1 MKLGNLKKKAGSL
14 MLAAAMIVTSFPVPS
29 PEAHAAEAPDR
40 ATFATAEQLKAFDT
54 DDTDGSSNAAKVYF
68 GKNDQEWW
76 IAGSQSDD
84 SLTLFAASPLVETG
98 PAFEA
103 DYSNNKP
110 YRADWGCHYPG
121 EAPSEV
127 YPNHYGASP
136 LRTILK
142 EWETSCFLPAE
153 QRLMND
159 TTIYNY
165 DTKNSR
171 VYSTTDKLYL
181 PYGEDQAVSITVGA
195 NASDALDRGMNI
207 DKAYW
212 AKDSREGFWL
222 RNPALDSGGVSHQ
235 TNVEELVG
243 MEVCVMRSTVCS
255 DVTVMLVP
263 AFELNLSPV
272 LFASAVKAA
281 SSKDA
286 GSGTIADGTA
296 MSLRLDGAGKAIGTL
311 EYDGVAGRIVARK
324 DENAEGAVSLVVQ
337 GKDGDRDWYYS
348 VPAGE
353 TTVVTK
359 KQIQD
364 TCSISTEIE
373 FAKCKIWLETTIDD
387 VIYAKMGVNQ
397 ITITAG
403 EQCVMW
409 GNGIDQSAYTVSED
423 GLSTGDSIS
432 EITLTPSGEELMD
445 NGTITISA
453 VKIVNEEGEDVT
465 GNYDITLA
473 EGTLQVI
480 HNTTLVPDRI
490 EASKTKTA
498 YMAGESLQVDD
509 LTVTAYYADGYS
521 RAVTGFTTNASDI
534 DMSAAGDKTLTVSYT
549 ENGGT
554 KTADVTIKVSAP
566 PHTHVFGT
574 EWKSDGDSHWHECD
588 CGEKKDAAAHT
599 EDGGSVTKAPTETE
613 AGVRTYRCSVCGYVM
628 RTEEI
633 EKLPPTSTEMP
644 EQTGKPGQTEQ
655 PSPTGKPGQP
665 GQTEQP
671 SPTGKPGQ
679 AEQPSPT
686 GQPGQ
691 TERPASIEQQEPVT
705 SEEMKE
711 NSAKLDSGIS
721 VNWKENAL
729 FLKWTKIAGAEG
741 YDVFAAQSGKK
752 SHKMSLVKVVKN
764 GKASASLAKIAGKK
778 ISRKEVYSVRIK
790 AWKYVDGK
798 KVYTGSSRTYHIAG
812 KENSKY
818 TNAKKLKPAKKKY
831 TLKKG
836 KNVRIQVTIAKEAKK
851 KKLLPKSYGSTLQ
864 YWSGNTK
871 IATVT
876 REGRVKAKKK
886 GICYIYVT
894 ALNGVRAKIRITVK

>member
-14 MLAAAMIVTSFPVPS
+14 MLAAAMIITSFPVPS
-29 PEAHAAEAPDR
+29 PEAHAAEVPDR

-181 PYGEDQAVSITVGA
+181 PYGEYPAVSITVGA
-195 NASDALDRGMNI
+195 NASDDLDRGMNI
-207 DKAYW
+207 DRAYW

-222 RNPALDSGGVSHQ
+222 RNPVLDSGDVSHK
-235 TNVEELVG
+235 TNVEELGG
-243 MEVCVMRSTVCS
+243 MEVAVTRSMVGA
-255 DVTVMLVP
+255 DGVVMLVP

-286 GSGTIADGTA
+286 GAGTIADGTA

-574 EWKSDGDSHWHECD
+574 EWKSDGESHWHECD

-633 EKLPPTSTEMP
+633 EKLPPISTEMP
-644 EQTGKPGQTEQ
+644 EQTGK

-691 TERPASIEQQEPVT
+691 TEQPASIEQQEPVT

-752 SHKMSLVKVVKN
+752 SHKMSLIKVVKN

-812 KENSKY
+812 KENRKY

-836 KNVRIQVTIAKEAKK
+836 KSVRIQVTIAKEAKK
-851 KKLLPKSYGSTLQ
+851 KKLLPKSYGSALQ
-864 YWSGNTK
+864 YWSGNAK

-876 REGRVKAKKK
+876 REGRVKAKKN

>member
-1 MKLGNLKKKAGSL
+1 M
-14 MLAAAMIVTSFPVPS
+14 
-29 PEAHAAEAPDR
+29 
-40 ATFATAEQLKAFDT
+40 QLL
-54 DDTDGSSNAAKVYF
+54 DG
-68 GKNDQEWW
+68 D
-76 IAGSQSDD
+76 
-84 SLTLFAASPLVETG
+84 
-98 PAFEA
+98 
-103 DYSNNKP
+103 
-110 YRADWGCHYPG
+110 
-121 EAPSEV
+121 
-127 YPNHYGASP
+127 
-136 LRTILK
+136 
-142 EWETSCFLPAE
+142 
-153 QRLMND
+153 
-159 TTIYNY
+159 
-165 DTKNSR
+165 
-171 VYSTTDKLYL
+171 
-181 PYGEDQAVSITVGA
+181 
-195 NASDALDRGMNI
+195 
-207 DKAYW
+207 
-212 AKDSREGFWL
+212 
-222 RNPALDSGGVSHQ
+222 VSHK
-235 TNVEELVG
+235 TNVEELGG
-243 MEVCVMRSTVCS
+243 MEVAVTRSMVGA
-255 DVTVMLVP
+255 DGVVMLVP

-286 GSGTIADGTA
+286 GAGTIADGTA

-574 EWKSDGDSHWHECD
+574 EWKSDGESHWHECD

-633 EKLPPTSTEMP
+633 EKLPPISTEMP
-644 EQTGKPGQTEQ
+644 EQTGKPSPTGKPGQLGQTEQ

-679 AEQPSPT
+679 TEQPSPTGKPGQAEQPSPT

-691 TERPASIEQQEPVT
+691 TEQPASIEQQEPVT

-752 SHKMSLVKVVKN
+752 SHKMSLIKVVKN

-812 KENSKY
+812 KENRKY

-836 KNVRIQVTIAKEAKK
+836 KSVRIQVTIAKEAKK
-851 KKLLPKSYGSTLQ
+851 KKLLPKSYGSALQ
-864 YWSGNTK
+864 YWSGNAK

-876 REGRVKAKKK
+876 REGRVKAKKN